1 MNKTAISP
9 ATFAFLTGIVK
20 ARSGGIIG
28 ADQGYML
35 ETRLAPLLKR
45 EALRDLDAL
54 AARLKAPLSDGLAQ
68 DMTELLTTNES
79 SFFRDTRPFEHLRG
93 LLPQLHK
100 TRPPGQPLRI
110 WSAACST
117 GQEAYSIAIILAE
130 LGEAD
135 PGFKSRRVEIIGTDI
150 TAAVLERARAGVFTQ
165 FEVQRGMPIRTLM
178 KRFTQE
184 DTRWRIRPEIAAP
197 CRFEKFNLL
206 GDPRGLGRFDVV
218 FCRNVL
224 IYFDVP
230 TKARVLGG
238 IAQLLAADGALY
250 LGAAE
255 TAMGVTNALV
265 AKPGERG
272 VYGVAE
278 PVCLR
283 A

>member
-1 MNKTAISP
+1 MNQAPMNPS
-9 ATFAFLTGIVK
+9 TFAFLTGVVK
-20 ARSGGIIG
+20 TRSGGIISS
-28 ADQGYML
+28 DQGYML

-54 AARLKAPLSDGLAQ
+54 AARLKAPRADALAQ
-68 DMTELLTTNES
+68 EMTELLTTNES
-79 SFFRDTRPFEHLRG
+79 SFFRDTRPFEHLRA
-93 LLPQLHK
+93 LLPELHK
-100 TRPPGQPLRI
+100 ARAPGQPLRI

-135 PGFKSRRVEIIGTDI
+135 ASFKARRVEIIGTDI
-150 TAAVLERARAGVFTQ
+150 TSAVLDRARAGVFTQ
-165 FEVQRGMPIRTLM
+165 FEVQRGLPIRTLM
-178 KRFTQE
+178 KRFVQE
-184 DTRWRIRPEIAAP
+184 ETRWRIRPEIAAP

-206 GDPRGLGRFDVV
+206 GDPRSLGRFDVV

-230 TKARVLGG
+230 TKGRVLNG
-238 IAQLLAADGALY
+238 IAQILAPDGALH

-255 TAMGVTNALV
+255 TAMSVTNTLV
-265 AKPGERG
+265 ARSGERG

-278 PVCLR
+278 PVRLR

>member
-1 MNKTAISP
+1 MNPAPLNP
-9 ATFAFLTGIVK
+9 ATFSYLTGIVK
-20 ARSGGIIG
+20 TRSGGIIG

-45 EALRDLDAL
+45 EALRDLEAL
-54 AARLKAPLSDGLAQ
+54 ATRLKAPRSDGLAQ
-68 DMTELLTTNES
+68 EMTELLTTNES
-79 SFFRDTRPFEHLRG
+79 SFFRDTRPFEHLRA
-93 LLPQLHK
+93 LLPEMH
-100 TRPPGQPLRI
+100 RARAPGQPLRI

-130 LGEAD
+130 LAEAD
-135 PGFKSRRVEIIGTDI
+135 TSFRTRRVEIIGTDI
-150 TAAVLERARAGVFTQ
+150 TSAVVERARAGVFTQ

-178 KRFTQE
+178 KRFVQE

-206 GDPRGLGRFDVV
+206 GDLRAMGRFDVV

-230 TKARVLGG
+230 TKGRVLAG
-238 IAQLLAADGALY
+238 IAQLLAPDGALY

-255 TAMGVTNALV
+255 TAMGVTTALV

-278 PVCLR
+278 PVRLR

>member
-1 MNKTAISP
+1 MNP
-9 ATFAFLTGIVK
+9 NTFTFLTGIVK
-20 ARSGGIIG
+20 QRSGGIIG
-28 ADQGYML
+28 PDQGYML

-45 EALRDLDAL
+45 EALKDLEAL
-54 AARLKAPLSDGLAQ
+54 ATRLKAPRSETLAQ
-68 DMTELLTTNES
+68 EMTELLTTNES
-79 SFFRDTRPFEHLRG
+79 SFFRDGRPFEHLRT
-93 LLPQLHK
+93 LLPALHAA
-100 TRPPGQPLRI
+100 RPAGQPLRI

-117 GQEAYSIAIILAE
+117 GQEAFSISIILAE
-130 LGEAD
+130 LVEAN
-135 PGFKSRRVEIIGTDI
+135 PGLKSRRVEIIGTDI
-150 TAAVLERARAGVFTQ
+150 TTAVLERARAGVFTQ

-184 DTRWRIRPEIAAP
+184 ETRWRIRPEIAAP

-206 GDPRGLGRFDVV
+206 GDLRGLGRFDVV

-230 TKARVLGG
+230 TKGRVLGG
-238 IAQLLAADGALY
+238 IAQLLALDGALY

-255 TAMGVTNALV
+255 TAMGVTTALV
-265 AKPGERG
+265 AKNGERG

-278 PVCLR
+278 AMRLR

>member
-1 MNKTAISP
+1 MNPTV
-9 ATFAFLTGIVK
+9 FAFLTNIVK
-20 ARSGGIIG
+20 QRSGGIIG
-28 ADQGYML
+28 PDQGYML

-45 EALRDLDAL
+45 EALKDLEAL
-54 AARLKAPLSDGLAQ
+54 ANRLKAPRSDTLAQ
-68 DMTELLTTNES
+68 EMTELLTTNES
-79 SFFRDTRPFEHLRG
+79 SFFRDGRPFEHLRI
-93 LLPQLHK
+93 LLPALHAA
-100 TRPPGQPLRI
+100 RPAGQPLRI

-117 GQEAYSIAIILAE
+117 GQEAYSISIILAE
-130 LGEAD
+130 LAETN

-150 TAAVLERARAGVFTQ
+150 TTAVLERARAGVFTQ

-184 DTRWRIRPEIAAP
+184 ETRWRIRPEIAAP

-206 GDPRGLGRFDVV
+206 GDLRGMGRFDVV

-230 TKARVLGG
+230 TKGRVLGG
-238 IAQLLAADGALY
+238 IAQLLAPDGALY

-255 TAMGVTNALV
+255 TAMGVTTALV
-265 AKPGERG
+265 AKNGERG

-278 PVCLR
+278 AMRLR

>member
-1 MNKTAISP
+1 MNP
-9 ATFAFLTGIVK
+9 NTFAFLTGIVK
-20 ARSGGIIG
+20 QRSGGIIG
-28 ADQGYML
+28 PDQGYML

-45 EALRDLDAL
+45 EALKDLEAL
-54 AARLKAPLSDGLAQ
+54 ATRLKAPRADTIAQ
-68 DMTELLTTNES
+68 EMTELLTTNES
-79 SFFRDTRPFEHLRG
+79 SFFRDGRPFEHLRI
-93 LLPQLHK
+93 LLPALHAS
-100 TRPPGQPLRI
+100 RPAGQPLRI

-117 GQEAYSIAIILAE
+117 GQEAYSISIILAE
-130 LGEAD
+130 LAEAN
-135 PGFKSRRVEIIGTDI
+135 PGLKSRRVEIIGTDI
-150 TAAVLERARAGVFTQ
+150 TTAVLERARAGVFTQ

-184 DTRWRIRPEIAAP
+184 ETRWRIRPEIAAP

-206 GDPRGLGRFDVV
+206 GELRGMGRFDVV

-230 TKARVLGG
+230 TKGRVLAG
-238 IAQLLAADGALY
+238 IAQLLAPDGALY

-265 AKPGERG
+265 AKNGERG

-278 PVCLR
+278 PVRLR

>member
-1 MNKTAISP
+1 MIAS
-9 ATFAFLTGIVK
+9 TFDFLTGIVK

-28 ADQGYML
+28 PEQGYML

-54 AARLKAPLSDGLAQ
+54 AARLKAPRGEALAQ
-68 DMTELLTTNES
+68 EMTELLTTNES
-79 SFFRDTRPFEHLRG
+79 SFFRDGRPFEHLRA
-93 LLPQLHK
+93 LLPTLHA
-100 TRPPGQPLRI
+100 TRPSGQTLRI

-135 PGFKSRRVEIIGTDI
+135 PGFRTRRVEVIGTDI
-150 TAAVLERARAGVFTQ
+150 TTAVLDRARSGVFTQ

-184 DTRWRIRPEIAAP
+184 EARWRVRPEIAAP
-197 CRFEKFNLL
+197 CRFEKYNLL
-206 GDPRGLGRFDVV
+206 GELRGLGRFDVI

-230 TKARVLGG
+230 TKARVLSSLS
-238 IAQLLAADGALY
+238 QQLAADGALY

-255 TAMGVTNALV
+255 TAIGITTVLA
-265 AKPGERG
+265 ARAGDRG

-278 PVCLR
+278 PQRLR

>member
-1 MNKTAISP
+1 MNPIV
-9 ATFAFLTGIVK
+9 FAFLTGIVK
-20 ARSGGIIG
+20 QRSGGIIG
-28 ADQGYML
+28 PDQGYML

-45 EALRDLDAL
+45 EALKDLEAL
-54 AARLKAPLSDGLAQ
+54 ATRLKAPRSDTLAQ
-68 DMTELLTTNES
+68 EMTELLTTNES
-79 SFFRDTRPFEHLRG
+79 SFFRDGRPFEHLRT
-93 LLPQLHK
+93 LLPALHAA
-100 TRPPGQPLRI
+100 RPAGQPLRI

-117 GQEAYSIAIILAE
+117 GQEAFSISIILAE
-130 LGEAD
+130 LVEAN
-135 PGFKSRRVEIIGTDI
+135 PGLKSRRVEIIGTDI
-150 TAAVLERARAGVFTQ
+150 TTAVLERARAGVFTQ

-184 DTRWRIRPEIAAP
+184 ETRWRIRPEIAAH

-206 GDPRGLGRFDVV
+206 GDLRGLGRFDVV

-230 TKARVLGG
+230 TKGRVLGG
-238 IAQLLAADGALY
+238 IAQLLAPDGALY

-255 TAMGVTNALV
+255 TAMGVTTALV
-265 AKPGERG
+265 AKNGERG

-278 PVCLR
+278 AIRLR